1 MVSERKKEHVL
12 IFLIGVMVV
21 VLANQLIAKYPVR
34 FDLTEEKRYSI
45 TEASKQLLT
54 SLDDVVYVEVYL
66 DGELP
71 SAFKRLRKAIEET
84 LQDFA
89 FYAGTN
95 IEYKFIDPSVAKS
108 QKARNEFYRSIID
121 KGVLPTNLTFKK
133 DGNKTEKLI
142 FPGAVISYYG
152 KEKAVTLLKGNQA
165 ASNEERLNQ
174 SIEGLE
180 YELTNTIRILASD
193 QRKKIGMITGHGEP
207 DSLEVAGLNNALLDK
222 YDLFKVD
229 LPRRQKPLNDYDA
242 LLIAKPTT
250 AFSEKE
256 KYLLDQYIM
265 NGGKALFFIDALH
278 VNMDSAVNGDGTI
291 AIPYDINLTDMLFK
305 YGVRVNQNYVQD
317 IVCGNFPVVAGN
329 MGDQPQIRMLP
340 WPFFPVVN
348 TFGDHPIVKNMDA
361 ISMKFVASMDTVKA
375 VGIKKTPLLY
385 TSQYSRLLNFPVRIA
400 MNDLQNSLDPKLF
413 TKGSQAVAYLLE
425 GPFTS
430 MYKNRIL
437 PDGVNRSA
445 FRADGQHTAIVVCS
459 DGDMIRNEFSVKTG
473 DPLELGVDPF
483 STTVYA
489 NKDFVMN
496 ALEYLLNDN
505 GIITAKAKEIKLRPL
520 DKVKVAEE
528 KTQWQVVNLV
538 LPLVLL
544 LLYGIIRF
552 YLRKKKYARF

>member
-1 MVSERKKEHVL
+1 
-12 IFLIGVMVV
+12 
-21 VLANQLIAKYPVR
+21 
-34 FDLTEEKRYSI
+34 
-45 TEASKQLLT
+45 
-54 SLDDVVYVEVYL
+54 
-66 DGELP
+66 
-71 SAFKRLRKAIEET
+71 
-84 LQDFA
+84 
-89 FYAGTN
+89 
-95 IEYKFIDPSVAKS
+95 
-108 QKARNEFYRSIID
+108 
-121 KGVLPTNLTFKK
+121 
-133 DGNKTEKLI
+133 
-142 FPGAVISYYG
+142 
-152 KEKAVTLLKGNQA
+152 
-165 ASNEERLNQ
+165 
-174 SIEGLE
+174 
-180 YELTNTIRILASD
+180 
-193 QRKKIGMITGHGEP
+193 
-207 DSLEVAGLNNALLDK
+207 
-222 YDLFKVD
+222 
-229 LPRRQKPLNDYDA
+229 
-242 LLIAKPTT
+242 
-250 AFSEKE
+250 
-256 KYLLDQYIM
+256 
-265 NGGKALFFIDALH
+265 
-278 VNMDSAVNGDGTI
+278 
-291 AIPYDINLTDMLFK
+291 
-305 YGVRVNQNYVQD
+305 
-317 IVCGNFPVVAGN
+317 
-329 MGDQPQIRMLP
+329 MLP

-505 GIITAKAKEIKLRPL
+505 SIITAKAKEIKLRPL